1 MPHGNI
7 YPAERV
13 PLALSGFFRTDNL
26 IALQELALRFLADET
41 DEELL
46 EHLRRHDPRDSKV
59 SNGVWETCGVM
70 VAVTAVPGTDGLIRR
85 AARMAARLRQ
95 ISMSST
101 WPPATPLARGP
112 QVHGQAARAGRRCR
126 RPLARDPG
134 RRPGPGHRPFRA
146 GAPDHPH
153 RDRVQPAQPVAAAH
167 WWRLERDPGDQGGGP
182 LGIDVHVIALRKT
195 PPPRRRTVP
204 PGIPASSR
212 LRRRRSPG
220 RLGSKDSSGPGP
232 GVSAL
237 PGMTPQIPAPA
248 RPGRPG

>member
-101 WPPATPLARGP
+101 WPPATPLARGTASP
-112 QVHGQAARAGRRCR
+112 WTSCAGWPPMSAPAGARSRATT
-126 RPLARDPG
+126 
-134 RRPGPGHRPFRA
+134 RPGPS
-146 GAPDHPH
+146 
-153 RDRVQPAQPVAAAH
+153 PV
-167 WWRLERDPGDQGGGP
+167 
-182 LGIDVHVIALRKT
+182 
-195 PPPRRRTVP
+195 
-204 PGIPASSR
+204 S
-212 LRRRRSPG
+212 RRSTRSPT
-220 RLGSKDSSGPGP
+220 S
-232 GVSAL
+232 
-237 PGMTPQIPAPA
+237 
-248 RPGRPG
+248 